1 MSSLNDYIKFAL
13 DIEDYSIVLKI
24 IFTKFSMVLNIK
36 YMKLSSLSQPV
47 LFVAKLVWFIM
58 DTLRYTYAISLPM
71 SVLLS

>member
-36 YMKLSSLSQPV
+36 YMKLSSLSQSV
-47 LFVAKLVWFIM
+47 LFATQLVWFIR
-58 DTLRYTYAISLPM
+58 DTLRYTYAM
-71 SVLLS
+71 LLS